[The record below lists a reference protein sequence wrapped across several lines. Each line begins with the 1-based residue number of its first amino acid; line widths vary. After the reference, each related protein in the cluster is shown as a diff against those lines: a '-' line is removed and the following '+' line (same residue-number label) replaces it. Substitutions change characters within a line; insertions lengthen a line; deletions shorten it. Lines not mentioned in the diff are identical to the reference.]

1 VIRVIKV
8 LQAQLVIEVK
18 LENKENV
25 ENREKPVLADRK
37 VNLVQL
43 DLRESAV
50 SRAFKVLLVFLA
62 TMAELDQRVL
72 KDLKVNMVHMVL
84 LVLLVSWVSLV
95 LRV

>member
-1 VIRVIKV
+1 MIRVIKV
-8 LQAQLVIEVK
+8 LLALLVIEVK
-18 LENKENV
+18 LENKVNV
-25 ENREKPVLADRK
+25 ENRENPVLADRK

>member
-8 LQAQLVIEVK
+8 LQFQLVIEVK

-84 LVLLVSWVSLV
+84 LVLLESWASLV

>member
-43 DLRESAV
+43 DLREFAV

-72 KDLKVNMVHMVL
+72 KDLKVNMVHTVL
-84 LVLLVSWVSLV
+84 LVLLVSWASLV